1 MKKALL
7 LLCSCCLALSL
18 YGQASG
24 GQITRKPQ
32 KNTVSNNKKQGISK
46 NSASSSG
53 NSRSKKTIINNI
65 IKNMVLVTGG
75 SFSMGGTSEQGG
87 EAENNEKP
95 VHSVTIS
102 SFYINK
108 YEVTVEEWNA
118 VMGIDTKNHRDDKKP
133 ISNVSWNDC
142 QDFINT
148 LNQLTGKRFRLP
160 TEAEW
165 EYAARGGRKTNNYK
179 YPGSDDPSCVART
192 GDLGNV
198 GSYRSNELGLY
209 DMAGN
214 VWEWCQDI
222 YGPYDSFQKANPRGA
237 LSGKARVIRGGG
249 FNSPNSD
256 FRVSSRWWADPDTHR
271 RNVLGFRLAQNY
283 IY

>member
-1 MKKALL
+1 MKIIVLL
-7 LLCSCCLALSL
+7 LLLVLTPCMALA
-18 YGQASG
+18 QVSG

-53 NSRSKKTIINNI
+53 NSRTKKSIINNI

-75 SFSMGGTSEQGG
+75 SFSMGGTSEQEG
-87 EAENNEKP
+87 ETRSNEKP
-95 VHSVTIS
+95 VHQVTIS

-118 VMGIDTKNHRDDKKP
+118 VMGIEPRNHLDDKKP
-133 ISNVSWNDC
+133 ISNISWNDC
-142 QDFINT
+142 QDFINK

-165 EYAARGGRKTNNYK
+165 EYAARGGRKTNNYM
-179 YPGSDDPSCVART
+179 YSGSNHEYYVAAGHHT
-192 GDLGNV
+192 NV
-198 GSYRSNELGLY
+198 GSLRSNELGLY
-209 DMAGN
+209 DMSGN

-222 YGPYDSFQKANPRGA
+222 YGPYESSPQANPRGA
-237 LSGKARVIRGGG
+237 ISGSTRVIRGGG
-249 FNSPNSD
+249 FTSLLSD
-256 FRVSSRWWADPDTHR
+256 YRVSSRWGENPNSSIKDI
-271 RNVLGFRLAQNY
+271 GFRLAQNK